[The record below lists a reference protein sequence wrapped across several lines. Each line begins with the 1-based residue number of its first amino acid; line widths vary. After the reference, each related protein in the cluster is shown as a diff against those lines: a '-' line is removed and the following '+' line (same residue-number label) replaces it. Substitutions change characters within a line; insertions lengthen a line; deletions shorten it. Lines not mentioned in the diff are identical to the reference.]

1 MSRIPLN
8 PFCVVCASR
17 RIKLLRIWRALPDFG
32 VPSAFQHPN
41 VPQTKARRD
50 RIQNAR
56 CWGFPSRWIPASSC
70 MSGTAWQSST
80 RVAAR
85 SCRAKKKG
93 QKKKAE
99 DARARGMRRRQR
111 SRFDTGT
118 QLRPFARNDANL
130 ERLRLPVVVG
140 RGSSSNSAP
149 QRSQTLDVRCRLL
162 PLLALTRIRLASSPP
177 PRGAGERKKKKKKKK
192 KRNSRQK
199 RPWRNALVG
208 TSHCHRLPEAPP
220 SFRRSLRLCV
230 ARPRLAVF
238 VGLLTREG
246 FWPPRFEAV
255 GGRRTAG
262 ATRASATRCFS
273 SLART
278 WLARCRDGTSLSQTL
293 PQPLLWALQRIE

>member
-8 PFCVVCASR
+8 QFCIVCASR
-17 RIKLLRIWRALPDFG
+17 RIKLLRIWRALADFG

-85 SCRAKKKG
+85 SCRAKK
-93 QKKKAE
+93 
-99 DARARGMRRRQR
+99 DARARGMRCRQR

-118 QLRPFARNDANL
+118 LLPLFARSDANL

-140 RGSSSNSAP
+140 RGSSTNSAP

-177 PRGAGERKKKKKKKK
+177 PRGAGERKKKKRKK

-199 RPWRNALVG
+199 CPWRRSSTHPIAIACPKPLHPSDALCG
-208 TSHCHRLPEAPP
+208 FA
-220 SFRRSLRLCV
+220 LR
-230 ARPRLAVF
+230 
-238 VGLLTREG
+238 
-246 FWPPRFEAV
+246 
-255 GGRRTAG
+255 GRVRQ
-262 ATRASATRCFS
+262 F
-273 SLART
+273 SLAF
-278 WLARCRDGTSLSQTL
+278 
-293 PQPLLWALQRIE
+293 